1 MKSRSFSEL
10 ETGFELSLEFREQI
24 GERGHFKQK
33 RNRTQIWFLS
43 SRVKPIAIRLKHTI
57 RILIRKK
64 NLNEKELHV

>member
-10 ETGFELSLEFREQI
+10 ETGFELSLEFREPI

-33 RNRTQIWFLS
+33 RKQNTEIWFLS

-64 NLNEKELHV
+64 NLNEKE